1 MAYVKPSAGRLDTR
15 QNTTNYDHPQE
26 TNLLNVHRA
35 MDYNPL
41 GQPVLRTQFTAT
53 ALDAFNRFRI
63 SNPYTLFDSTLR
75 YSDDTRVWDTVL
87 TGSGTATHLP
97 NESTMAMDVTTA
109 SGDKVVR
116 ETKRVFIYQPG
127 KSQLTINTFVFAPGK
142 EGLRQRV
149 GLFSLRNG
157 VFLERDG
164 ETTYIVKRSY
174 TTGIASDIRVP
185 QTEWNADTLDG
196 NGNSTINIDWTKAQ
210 ILWADIEWL
219 GAGTSRIGF
228 NIDGQFVVAHRFH
241 HANNLNS
248 VYMTSATL
256 PLRYEIENT
265 AGTASVSRM
274 KHICNSVISEGG
286 STPRVSPRAVST
298 PLAGINLSDTGYT
311 PVIAIRLK
319 STRIDGV
326 VVPANIN
333 LYGLQNTAYR
343 YAILNDVTLT
353 GGTWVSAATESHVE
367 YNITATSFTGGR
379 RMIEGIFVGG
389 TVSGSTSVNI
399 KDFNSAMQLTRRAN
413 EGTAEVM
420 LLAVQA
426 TTNNDDCV
434 ASMIW
439 EEYN

>member
-1 MAYVKPSAGRLDTR
+1 MPNINPNS
-15 QNTTNYDHPQE
+15 TNYIHSYEPN
-26 TNLLNVHRA
+26 TNDLVHA

-41 GQPVLRTQFTAT
+41 GQPVLRTQVTAT
-53 ALDAFNRFRI
+53 ALDAFNRLRV
-63 SNPYTLFDSTLR
+63 SEPHTLFDSTLR
-75 YSDDTRVWDTVL
+75 YGDDTRVWDTAL
-87 TGSGTATHLP
+87 TGSGTATHLS

-142 EGLRQRV
+142 AGLRQRV
-149 GLFSLRNG
+149 GLFSERNG

-185 QTEWNADTLDG
+185 QTEWNADKLDG
-196 NGNSTINIDWTKAQ
+196 TGNSTVNIDWTKAQ

-219 GAGTSRIGF
+219 GAGTARIGF
-228 NIDGQFVVAHRFH
+228 NVDGQFLVAHRFH
-241 HANNLNS
+241 HANNLDS

-256 PLRYEIENT
+256 PLRLEIEYT
-265 AGTASVSRM
+265 AETGSNSRM

-286 STPRVSPRAVST
+286 STPKVTPRAVST
-298 PLAGINLSDTGYT
+298 ALTGINLSNTAYT
-311 PVIAIRLK
+311 PVIALRLK
-319 STRIDGV
+319 TARIDGV
-326 VVPANIN
+326 AVPSNLN
-333 LYGLQNTAYR
+333 LYGLQNAAYR
-343 YAILNDVTLT
+343 YQVLNNVTLT
-353 GGTWVSAATESHVE
+353 GGTWVSGGTESHVE
-367 YNITATSFTGGR
+367 YNITATGFTGGNKYL
-379 RMIEGIFVGG
+379 EGIFGG
-389 TVSGSTSVNI
+389 SQSGALLPTQLMLRE
-399 KDFNSAMQLTRRAN
+399 FNSSLQLTRRIG
-413 EGTAEVM
+413 GTPEVF